1 MRAAF
6 FSWARRLLGAGLL
19 GAGLLCL
26 GTGARAQPLD
36 VLAWSAQ
43 ADSHGLDAEPGWQAL
58 LHLRHGA
65 PQIPDPAF
73 LLSHAAFSPRAEL
86 HATLAALYGPDSAQM
101 VCRFPARYL
110 WLRQALSLT
119 DLPLEAC
126 PEWAELQRQAP
137 AERISLVFASENLA
151 QPSSMMGHLFLKVEG
166 RRQNGA
172 EVSHAIAFFTDTA
185 TLNLPKLLF
194 DSIVVGKP
202 GYFVLKPYQE
212 EAQQY
217 ALIEQRSL
225 WEYALQLDADQRRL
239 LQAHL
244 LELRQAHITYFFH
257 RYNCATLVR
266 HILGVASPAIL
277 QDDATPLSTPRSVVR
292 QAHEAG
298 MVAGST
304 VITPAR
310 WQVRALGEN
319 LPPDVVERVR
329 QAVEARNPD
338 LGLAPQ
344 GMAQGADTPGFLALS
359 VARAYNT
366 YLIGTHQVATGPA
379 QAYGQVLAR
388 QQAERHPGM
397 ALELGEDKNPALAPR
412 EGQLSL
418 GWRAQGATH
427 QWRLGLMP
435 VSHTLV
441 DDNRRLMSESAL
453 RLFDSAWLVDAGSG
467 RVRLDHFTLYAVES
481 YLPHDPLTGGWSG
494 RFRLAVAAQ
503 DQLRHPDARIPLIE
517 GGAGKTVRLTPDVDA
532 HALLGAGWGWRHGG
546 YAYLQPQ
553 VGLIVREVW
562 DMKTVLTWRRT
573 TRPLG
578 ESLPGSTWQLS
589 QAKLLG
595 PRQSLVLDWQR
606 TWQQGRSAAQGQ
618 LVFKQLF

>member
-6 FSWARRLLGAGLL
+6 FSLARRLLGAGLL
-19 GAGLLCL
+19 GL
-26 GTGARAQPLD
+26 GMGAMAQTPA
-36 VLAWSAQ
+36 VVTWTAE
-43 ADSHGLDAEPGWQAL
+43 ADARNLDAEPGWQAL
-58 LHLRHGA
+58 LHLKHGT

-73 LLSHAAFSPRAEL
+73 LLSHTAFSPRAEL
-86 HATLAALYGPDSAQM
+86 HATLAALDGPDGAQM

-110 WLRQALSLT
+110 WLRQALALPA
-119 DLPLEAC
+119 LPLDAC
-126 PEWAELQRQAP
+126 PQWAELQRQAP

-151 QPSSMMGHLFLKVEG
+151 QPSSMMGHLFLKVDG
-166 RRQNGA
+166 RRENGA

-217 ALIEQRSL
+217 ALTEQRSL
-225 WEYALQLDADQRRL
+225 WEYSLQLDATQRRL

-244 LELRQAHITYFFH
+244 LELRPAHITYFFH

-266 HILGVASPAIL
+266 HILGVAHPAIL
-277 QDDATPLSTPRSVVR
+277 QDDDAPLSTPRSVVR

-298 MVAGST
+298 LVASST

-310 WQVRALGEN
+310 WQVRALGDS
-319 LPPDVVERVR
+319 LPPEVTERVR
-329 QAVEARNPD
+329 QAVEARDTD
-338 LGLAPQ
+338 LGLAPVGTGQ
-344 GMAQGADTPGFLALS
+344 DADTPAFLALS
-359 VARAYNT
+359 LARAYNT
-366 YLIGTHQVATGPA
+366 YLIGTQRVAAGPA
-379 QAYGQVLAR
+379 QAYGQALAR

-397 ALELGEDKNPALAPR
+397 ALELGEDKNPAQAPR

-418 GWRAQGATH
+418 GWRVQGRTH

-453 RLFDSAWLVDAGSG
+453 RLFDSAWLVDADSG

-494 RFRLAVAAQ
+494 RFRIAVAAQ
-503 DQLRHPDARIPLIE
+503 DQLRHPDARAPLIE
-517 GGAGKTVRLTPDVDA
+517 GAAGKTLRLAPDVDA

-578 ESLPGSTWQLS
+578 EALPGRALELS
-589 QAKLLG
+589 QAKVLG
-595 PRQSLVLDWQR
+595 PRQSLVLGWQR
-606 TWQQGRSAAQGQ
+606 TWQQGRSADQGQ